1 MLFLYSR
8 TACPV
13 VKGKFGG
20 KSSIQLP
27 AFAFNNILFL
37 CVLSERSAYERKQ
50 CTNFLILLVILL
62 KYSTKDIWIEN
73 LIPEV
78 YMSEK
83 LGELLV
89 KSNFITSQQ
98 LGKALEDQKAS
109 GGKLGDSLIRLGL
122 VKEGELVGFLSKQY
136 GMPSV
141 NLAELKISPDVIKII
156 PNDVAIK
163 YQVIPVSLKNSTL
176 IVAMVD
182 PSNIFAID
190 DIKFLTGYRI
200 EPMITSESA
209 MAHALDTYYGTTKGL
224 SSILQGIE
232 AEDLQVSGD
241 EESIDIGNLQ
251 KASEDAPV
259 IKLVNAIFT
268 EAIKKRASD
277 IHIEPYEKFLRIRFR
292 IDGTLYEIMQPPL
305 KMKNA
310 LVSRLKIMSRL
321 DIAER
326 RLPQDGR
333 IKLKMARGEEM
344 DVRVSILP
352 TLFGE
357 KVVLR
362 LLDKSNLQLDMT
374 KLGFEASQLKE
385 FKEAI
390 YKPYGMVLVT
400 GPTGSGKTTT
410 LYSALSEL
418 NKITDNISTAED
430 PVEFNLPGIN
440 QVQIHEE
447 IGLTFANALRSF
459 LRQDPDIILVGE
471 IRDFETAEIG
481 IKAAL
486 TGHLVLS
493 TLHTNDAP
501 SSINRLLNMGI
512 EPFLVSSAINL
523 IVAQRLVRK
532 ICSECKV
539 PITIAADSFAKLGIP
554 PEEYEQYKNIT
565 FYKGT
570 GCDACNNTG
579 YKGRIALY
587 EVVTVT
593 DPIKELILQGAS
605 ALEIKREAIS
615 QGMITLRRSGIKK
628 LLEGVTSIE
637 EVLKTTVRDD

>member
-1 MLFLYSR
+1 M
-8 TACPV
+8 
-13 VKGKFGG
+13 
-20 KSSIQLP
+20 
-27 AFAFNNILFL
+27 
-37 CVLSERSAYERKQ
+37 SER
-50 CTNFLILLVILL
+50 
-62 KYSTKDIWIEN
+62 
-73 LIPEV
+73 
-78 YMSEK
+78 

-141 NLAELKISPDVIKII
+141 NLAELKISPEVIKII

-163 YQVIPVSLKNSTL
+163 YQVIPVSLRNSTL

-209 MAHALDTYYGTTKGL
+209 MAQALDMYYGTTKGL

-232 AEDLQVSGD
+232 AEDLQVSGE

-292 IDGTLYEIMQPPL
+292 IDGTLYEIMRPPL

-374 KLGFEASQLKE
+374 KLGFEASQLNE

-418 NKITDNISTAED
+418 NKISDNISTAED

-532 ICSECKV
+532 ICPECKA
-539 PITIAADSFAKLGIP
+539 PITIAADAFAKLGIP
-554 PEEYEQYKNIT
+554 PEEYEQYKNVT

-579 YKGRIALY
+579 YRGRIALY

-605 ALEIKREAIS
+605 ALEIKREAVS

-628 LLEGVTSIE
+628 LLEGVTSLE